1 METKIGITP
10 NKTEEIAENLSILLA
25 DEFILYTKTR
35 NAHWNIEGA
44 DFHSMHLFFEAQYGE
59 IETSID
65 DVAERIRQIGHY
77 APATLKEYLGIT
89 HLSEKKFE
97 KNDSAGFIKELLSDH
112 ESIIIYLRESIEK
125 MDGTFDFGT
134 EDFLTALLE
143 KHEKQAWMLRAHIR

>member
-1 METKIGITP
+1 MKTKIGIAP
-10 NKTEEIAENLSILLA
+10 NKTEEIAESLSILLA

-35 NAHWNIEGA
+35 NAHWNVEGS
-44 DFHSMHLFFEAQYGE
+44 DFHSMHLFFESQYGE
-59 IETSID
+59 IEANIND
-65 DVAERIRQIGHY
+65 IAERIRQIGHY

-89 HLSEKKFE
+89 HLTEKRFE
-97 KNDSAGFIKELLSDH
+97 KNDSIGFIKELLSEH
-112 ESIIIYLRESIEK
+112 EAIIVYLRESIEK